1 MPPEI
6 TRANLN
12 FSTSRKV
19 KWRSLSKKMDRFRR
33 QYIVWLDRNNSEPV
47 GQIERH
53 FSAPV
58 DIPNEFMSF
67 PEAEPWRVEL
77 DLEGYARYL
86 KVAKQE
92 WEARYKLIR
101 SKLAKEEPDSKAVDM
116 VGPPPQDWRLV
127 VLLSRGDPWCLG
139 FTQARTPAVEAIIG
153 RAPTPAE
160 IKRQAALG
168 PADLRLDPVLE
179 ALAQSGPSVEISFP
193 DEGEIAIMKQPVEPG
208 ELDPEGELRQFMDTT
223 GDESMLTGDID
234 DDILGDDFDTSVDL
248 AELLEEKVD
257 PTALGGKRTDPRKNR
272 TKPGRE

>member
-47 GQIERH
+47 GQIERT
-53 FSAPV
+53 FSSPI
-58 DIPNEFMSF
+58 DIPDEFMSF

-86 KVAKQE
+86 KTAKQE

-116 VGPPPQDWRLV
+116 VGPPPQDWRMV
-127 VLLSRGDPWCLG
+127 VLMSRGDPWCLG
-139 FTQARTPAVEAIIG
+139 FTQKRTPAVEALIG
-153 RAPTPAE
+153 PAPTLAE
-160 IKRQAALG
+160 IRRLAALG
-168 PADLRLDPVLE
+168 PADLRLDPELDNLSRMAPAVE
-179 ALAQSGPSVEISFP
+179 ASFP
-193 DEGEIAIMKQPVEPG
+193 DEEPATTF
-208 ELDPEGELRQFMDTT
+208 EPDEEAEMQQFMERDD
-223 GDESMLTGDID
+223 DEDMLTGDLD
-234 DDILGDDFDTSVDL
+234 DLEDGPDL
-248 AELLEEKVD
+248 AAQLEESEDKA
-257 PTALGGKRTDPRKNR
+257 ALGGKKLNPARNR
-272 TKPGRE
+272 TKPVRE